1 MKALIYLIGLI
12 AIVVLIVWFG
22 YGVTPENQWNW
33 IKGYTTDTST
43 EISKQITDTES
54 SAGKLK
60 NRLSERFNEAAD
72 VYEGKEKEDPFKY
85 NPQM

>member
-12 AIVVLIVWFG
+12 AVVVLIVWFG
-22 YGVTPENQWNW
+22 FGITPENQWNW
-33 IKGYTTDTST
+33 IKGYTTNTST

-60 NRLSERFNEAAD
+60 DRLSERFNEAAD
-72 VYEGKEKEDPFKY
+72 VYKKKKKEDPFQY
-85 NPQM
+85 NQQM

>member
-33 IKGYTTDTST
+33 IKGYTTNTST

>member
-60 NRLSERFNEAAD
+60 NRLSER
-72 VYEGKEKEDPFKY
+72 
-85 NPQM
+85 